1 MSHITKTFRLL
12 PFLAAALFAA
22 QASAMTPDV
31 AARVADISANQFK
44 TIINC
49 EKCDLRAADFDGHFL
64 RLAAFQRTD
73 LSGAMLRGAE
83 MTGIHLTRAKL
94 DGADL
99 SGANLSG
106 ADLTRASFRNARLQR
121 VRLDAARMHN
131 ADFTGADLRGANL
144 RVIEFVNRLSFR
156 DVDARDAIF
165 HHAHLG
171 SVDLT
176 GANLSGADFTRATG
190 LSSAQLA
197 KACGDEKTILPPG
210 LSIPHCEDATQ

>member
-1 MSHITKTFRLL
+1 MRPAVKTILAL
-12 PFLAAALFAA
+12 PFFVASLLAA
-22 QASAMTPDV
+22 QAFAMAPDV
-31 AARVADISANQFK
+31 AARVADITANQFK

-49 EKCDLRAADFDGHFL
+49 EKCDLRAANFDGHFL

-83 MTGIHLTRAKL
+83 MSGIHLTRAKL

-106 ADLTRASFRNARLQR
+106 SDLTRTSFRNARLQR
-121 VRLDAARMHN
+121 TRLDAARMHN

-144 RVIEFVNRLSFR
+144 RIIEFVNRLSFR
-156 DVDARDAIF
+156 DADARGAIF
-165 HHAHLG
+165 HHAHLA

-190 LSSAQLA
+190 LSNAQLA

-210 LSIPHCEDATQ
+210 LSIPHCAPAID